1 MVASLVYLGG
11 QVRSSNRLSRAEAWR
26 ASYDNLISLN
36 AAFGVDPLFQDTL
49 HRVLY
54 ERVDREALEPR
65 ARIVM
70 GMYLTSVVNLYAQ
83 LHREVEEERSSS
95 RSP

>member
-1 MVASLVYLGG
+1 M
-11 QVRSSNRLSRAEAWR
+11 
-26 ASYDNLISLN
+26 SLN
-36 AAFGVDPLFQDTL
+36 AAFGVDPLFQDTI

-83 LHREVEEERSSS
+83 LHREVEEEVLPPEALEFLQLRLFATPFFRASW
-95 RSP
+95 PHL